1 MSDQPEAIL
10 IVERG
15 IRDASVIPL
24 DRNICI
30 LGKSPSAYIFI
41 DNPYVSRRHA
51 QILRQGERFEIQ
63 DLGSK
68 NGTFVNGVRLGSESH
83 RLRGEDQI
91 ELARGQVALRFQQ
104 WGSTVTLSSSSP
116 DRVHTRDVVV
126 DIKSREVWVQ
136 GNKLEPPLTRKD
148 FDILSLLYERNG
160 EACSKDEIAARGWPE
175 RTGGDVADQDIE
187 QYIRRLRLRIESD
200 PSQPL
205 HILTLRGYGYRF
217 SQS

>member
-24 DRNICI
+24 DQNICI

-51 QILRQGERFEIQ
+51 QILRQGERFEIR

-68 NGTFVNGVRLGSESH
+68 NGTFVNGVRLGGESH
-83 RLRGEDQI
+83 RLQGGDQI

-116 DRVHTRDVVV
+116 DRVHTRDVMV

-136 GNKLEPPLTRKD
+136 GSKLEPPLTRKD

-200 PSQPL
+200 PSKPL

-217 SQS
+217 SQA

>member
-10 IVERG
+10 IVARG

-24 DRNICI
+24 DQNICI

-51 QILRQGERFEIQ
+51 QILRQGERFEIR

-68 NGTFVNGVRLGSESH
+68 NGTFVNGVRLGGESH
-83 RLRGEDQI
+83 RLRGGDEI

-116 DRVHTRDVVV
+116 DRVHTRDVMV

-136 GNKLEPPLTRKD
+136 GSKLEPPLTRKD

-200 PSQPL
+200 PSKPL

-217 SQS
+217 SQA